1 MPSAIR
7 VESPRSL
14 SRLARAV
21 GIIGWASFLAA
32 ALATMLCFA
41 FLDPQ
46 SLLEGRA
53 PSWWGPRMR
62 VYAIGFFFFWFVG
75 IAAATL
81 ASLLARRPRRG
92 R

>member
-1 MPSAIR
+1 
-7 VESPRSL
+7 
-14 SRLARAV
+14 V
-21 GIIGWASFLAA
+21 GIIGWASFLTA

-41 FLDPQ
+41 FVDPQ
-46 SLLEGRA
+46 SFVEGHA

-81 ASLLARRPRRG
+81 AWLLARRPRSR
-92 R
+92 